1 MQEYIMSDNQLLFDN
16 EINEI
21 IIDERNKEIKKLEEE
36 FTDLRD
42 SMQLL
47 SVLLVEQGENLDISE
62 NNLEKTAIELNEA
75 NIILEKIPDKKETLV
90 KNIKIVSSIIIGG
103 LVLGGVGSVFGII
116 PGIIGLGLGSGSG
129 AVISIVSNLVK

>member
-1 MQEYIMSDNQLLFDN
+1 MQEYIMLDNQLLFDN

-36 FTDLRD
+36 FTNLRD

-90 KNIKIVSSIIIGG
+90 KNIKIVSSIIVGG